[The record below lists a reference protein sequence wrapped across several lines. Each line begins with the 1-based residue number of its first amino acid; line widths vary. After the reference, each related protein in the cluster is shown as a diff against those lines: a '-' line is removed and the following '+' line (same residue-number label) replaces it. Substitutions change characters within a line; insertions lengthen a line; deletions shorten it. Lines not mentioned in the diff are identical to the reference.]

1 MEITI
6 GNLWKNKKL
15 LKEIGGIIYLK
26 EADEHENNNPYV
38 VCDLSANFVNEYG
51 ERKRSI
57 VDFSISKY
65 YDMNN
70 ERYIKPNRKVY
81 I

>member
-15 LKEIGGIIYLK
+15 LKENGGIIYLK
-26 EADEHENNNPYV
+26 ETDLHENNNPYV

-65 YDMNN
+65 YDMNSSN
-70 ERYIKPNRKVY
+70 SCTG
-81 I
+81 